1 MIAGDYV
8 ETGGNITQLKA
19 VAARAPR
26 NVELSLGYGIGRLAA
41 GYGILLLAGTLSP
54 GEFELDGI
62 TLRSGGRAGLPA
74 DTAADDLKRERVHD
88 AVLRERGVNGYRAL
102 QQMALRAIAITGPD
116 RIAKI
121 RPVTPHDDDMK
132 PSLQYPMGGGG
143 LQWKLTVGRRFLI
156 AATVDAAGIAHAPDF
171 SVPIGPHA
179 RYEDRARLNKYLEQV
194 AAV

>member
-8 ETGGNITQLKA
+8 EAGGNITQLKSI
-19 VAARAPR
+19 AARAPR
-26 NVELSLGYGIGRLAA
+26 AVELSLGYGIGRLAA
-41 GYGILLLAGTLSP
+41 GYGILLLAGSLSP

-74 DTAADDLKRERVHD
+74 DTNEDDLKRERVHD
-88 AVLRERGVNGYRAL
+88 AVLRERGIDGYRAL
-102 QQMALRAIAITGPD
+102 QGMALRAIGATGPE

-121 RPVTPHDDDMK
+121 RPVTAHDDEMK

-143 LQWKLTVGRRFLI
+143 LQWKLIVRRRFLI
-156 AATVDAAGIAHAPDF
+156 AATVDAAGIAHTPDF

-179 RYEDRARLNKYLEQV
+179 RYEDRARLNRYLEQV